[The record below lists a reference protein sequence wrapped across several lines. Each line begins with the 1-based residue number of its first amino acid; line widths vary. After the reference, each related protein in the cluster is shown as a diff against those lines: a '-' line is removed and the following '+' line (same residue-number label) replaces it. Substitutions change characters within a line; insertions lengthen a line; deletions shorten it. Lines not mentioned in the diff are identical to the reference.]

1 MNTAYR
7 PRAVPVASP
16 YQMIK
21 RDMQNVHSDEHPVQK
36 EIRRIVG
43 SYPLTIEVSEDM
55 QTLATLKHIPG
66 LIAFIASV
74 KKDGQIIGQGR
85 GSSIISRMNKFIER
99 TVRMSF
105 NGAIIAAVMHATKAL
120 DVLAD
125 PLGDMNIEPM
135 EARQE
140 SYTPEGITDKQ
151 KSYLFELIRTKVT
164 DEEQRRNWE
173 AQLDELTKDEASQ
186 AIQSFKA

>member
-1 MNTAYR
+1 MNTAYK
-7 PRAVPVASP
+7 PRVAAVASP
-16 YQMIK
+16 YQIMK
-21 RDMQNVHSDEHPVQK
+21 KEMLNVHSDEHPVQK

-43 SYPLTIEVSEDM
+43 TYPLTIEVTEDI

-125 PLGDMNIEPM
+125 PLGDMSIEPVD
-135 EARQE
+135 ARQE
-140 SYTPEGITDKQ
+140 SYAPEGITDKQ

-164 DEEQRRNWE
+164 DEEQRRSWE

-186 AIQSFKA
+186 AIQSFKS

>member
-1 MNTAYR
+1 MNTAYK
-7 PRAVPVASP
+7 PRVAPVASP
-16 YQMIK
+16 YQIMK
-21 RDMQNVHSDEHPVQK
+21 KEMLNVHSDEHPVQK

-43 SYPLTIEVSEDM
+43 TYPLTIEVSEDM
-55 QTLATLKHIPG
+55 QTLQTLKHIPG
-66 LIAFIASV
+66 LIAFICSV

-85 GSSIISRMNKFIER
+85 GSSVISRMNKFIER

-105 NGAIIAAVMHATKAL
+105 NQSIIAAILHATKAL

-125 PLGDMNIEPM
+125 PLGDINIEPV

-151 KSYLFELIRTKVT
+151 RSYLFELIRTKVT
-164 DEEQRRNWE
+164 DEEQRRSWE

-186 AIQSFKA
+186 AIQSFKS